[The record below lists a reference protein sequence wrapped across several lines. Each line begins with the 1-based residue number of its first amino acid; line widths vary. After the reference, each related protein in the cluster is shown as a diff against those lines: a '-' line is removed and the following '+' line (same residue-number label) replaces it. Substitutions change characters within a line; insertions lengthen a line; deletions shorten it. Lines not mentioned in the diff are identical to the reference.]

1 MKNFEA
7 IEELFYW
14 DMQFHL
20 LAVSIPKYIHFHKDR
35 SGGLEQCTQQHCSG
49 EIMDKSE
56 THPKTLGTFLV
67 LQDGSIGF
75 TLEAEGINVLIDN
88 NIDKQKALEMM
99 TNTMKRALNETGDV
113 H

>member
-1 MKNFEA
+1 MENFEA

-20 LAVSIPKYIHFHKDR
+20 LAVSTPKYIHFHKDGN
-35 SGGLEQCTQQHCSG
+35 GGLEQCINQDCKG
-49 EIMDKSE
+49 EIMDKHS
-56 THPKTLGTFLV
+56 TQPKTLGTFLV

-75 TLEAEGINVLIDN
+75 TLEAEGINVLIEN
-88 NIDKQKALEMM
+88 NIGKEKALDMM
-99 TNTMKRALNETGDV
+99 RNTMQRAINETGDT